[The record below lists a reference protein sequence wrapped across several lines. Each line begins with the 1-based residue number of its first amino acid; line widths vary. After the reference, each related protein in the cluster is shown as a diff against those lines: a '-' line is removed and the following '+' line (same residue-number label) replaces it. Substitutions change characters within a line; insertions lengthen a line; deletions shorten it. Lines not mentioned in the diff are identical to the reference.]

1 MLFYS
6 DERFINSKPL
16 SKYVRYAYCGECGSI
31 IGEQEKFPNFS
42 ETFEFVRQD
51 KKNYTYCPY
60 CGEEL

>member
-6 DERFINSKPL
+6 DERFVNSKPL

-42 ETFEFVRQD
+42 EKF
-51 KKNYTYCPY
+51 
-60 CGEEL
+60 